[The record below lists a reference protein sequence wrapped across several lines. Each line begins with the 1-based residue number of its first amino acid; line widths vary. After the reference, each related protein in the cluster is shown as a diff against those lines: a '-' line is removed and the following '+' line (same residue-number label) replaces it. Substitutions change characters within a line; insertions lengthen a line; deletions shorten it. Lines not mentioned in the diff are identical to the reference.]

1 MWFSVGRDPRL
12 RKGLF
17 LTRGRRYSASVKP
30 TSAVEGAHHPIGAK
44 PDVRLLA
51 LFFVSGCP
59 ALLYQLVW
67 QRALFSLYGVN
78 IEAITVVV
86 AAFMLGLGLGSAL
99 GGALSQKPRFRPLRL
114 FAGFESAIGIFGLL
128 SLPLFHW
135 VGSHSAG
142 AGTLLTGLIAF
153 GLVLVPTCLMGA
165 TLPLLVAHLVTR
177 AKNVG
182 QSLGAL
188 YFVNTLGSA
197 SACFIAA
204 WLLLPYLGMQGSVS
218 AAALI
223 NLGVGL
229 GALWLDCKERTRPA
243 NGASAH
249 HDLAENESTAAAAA
263 KSPALRTALPF
274 DRALVLSAATGFIA
288 LSYEILW
295 SRVFG
300 FASGGSAYSFPLLLG
315 TYLAG
320 IALGS
325 SAAGRYCR
333 TTNHDRQRQV
343 SRLALLILSANVISF
358 LVAPCSGLFTP
369 YLHYGW
375 TLPLL
380 VLAAAGLGATFPLLG
395 HLSVAPDATSGAKVS
410 YLYLANIGGSTLGSL
425 LTGFVL
431 LDTFSLYQ
439 VSITIAGA
447 GALLAAATA
456 WTPGALGRHRAWLGA
471 AAAAATCVAVGAFGY
486 VNLYERLLRERPSD
500 DVPPFATVI
509 ENKHGVVAV
518 SADGTVYGGGIY
530 DGVFN
535 VDLVHD
541 RNLLVRPLALGA
553 FHPKPRHVLSI
564 GLASGSWAQ
573 VLIHHPEIERLTVIE
588 INPGYLPLL
597 RQHEAVASL
606 LDNPKLELVIDDG
619 RRWLAAHP
627 ERRFDALV
635 MNTTFHWRSQSTNLL
650 SEEFLQLVRAHLH
663 PGGIALLNTTGSAKV
678 YRTALGVFP
687 HANRFYN
694 TVIASDAELT
704 PDRQRWERQLRA
716 YRIDGRPVFDLPR
729 DDAALA
735 QVLASLDHSGPP
747 ESAKLESRDQLLART
762 AGEPRITDDNMA
774 TEWRR
779 WQ

>member
-1 MWFSVGRDPRL
+1 M
-12 RKGLF
+12 
-17 LTRGRRYSASVKP
+17 
-30 TSAVEGAHHPIGAK
+30 
-44 PDVRLLA
+44 
-51 LFFVSGCP
+51 
-59 ALLYQLVW
+59 
-67 QRALFSLYGVN
+67 
-78 IEAITVVV
+78 
-86 AAFMLGLGLGSAL
+86 
-99 GGALSQKPRFRPLRL
+99 
-114 FAGFESAIGIFGLL
+114 
-128 SLPLFHW
+128 
-135 VGSHSAG
+135 
-142 AGTLLTGLIAF
+142 
-153 GLVLVPTCLMGA
+153 
-165 TLPLLVAHLVTR
+165 
-177 AKNVG
+177 
-182 QSLGAL
+182 
-188 YFVNTLGSA
+188 
-197 SACFIAA
+197 
-204 WLLLPYLGMQGSVS
+204 
-218 AAALI
+218 
-223 NLGVGL
+223 
-229 GALWLDCKERTRPA
+229 
-243 NGASAH
+243 
-249 HDLAENESTAAAAA
+249 
-263 KSPALRTALPF
+263 
-274 DRALVLSAATGFIA
+274 
-288 LSYEILW
+288 
-295 SRVFG
+295 
-300 FASGGSAYSFPLLLG
+300 
-315 TYLAG
+315 
-320 IALGS
+320 
-325 SAAGRYCR
+325 
-333 TTNHDRQRQV
+333 
-343 SRLALLILSANVISF
+343 
-358 LVAPCSGLFTP
+358 FTP

-380 VLAAAGLGATFPLLG
+380 GLAAAGLGATFPLLG
-395 HLSVAPDATSGAKVS
+395 HLSVAPDAASGAKIS

-447 GALLAAATA
+447 GALLAAVTA
-456 WTPGALGRHRAWLGA
+456 WTPGALTRHRAWLGA
-471 AAAAATCVAVGAFGY
+471 AAAAAACVAVGAFGY

-500 DVPPFATVI
+500 DVPQFATVI

-553 FHPKPRHVLSI
+553 FHPNPRHVLSI

-597 RQHEAVASL
+597 RQHDAVASL

-650 SEEFLQLVRAHLH
+650 SEEFLQLVRAHLQ

-678 YRTALGVFP
+678 YRTALDVFP
-687 HANRFYN
+687 HAYRFYN

-704 PDRQRWERQLRA
+704 PDRQRWEKQLRA

-729 DDAALA
+729 DNAALT
-735 QVLASLDHSGPP
+735 QILGSLDHSGPP
-747 ESAKLESRDQLLART
+747 ESAKLENREQLLART